1 MHFVDLSLIIGLL
14 SVLSLVHAILT
25 SMLHLCAP
33 DLHQPPLMP
42 THQQVVLSLGNG
54 VMLVSQT
61 DHLLSLH
68 YNYVWRLVTGRVHG
82 LQRCH

>member
-14 SVLSLVHAILT
+14 SVFPLVHAILS
-25 SMLHLCAP
+25 SMLHVCAL

-42 THQQVVLSLGNG
+42 IDQQVVLSLGNG
-54 VMLVSQT
+54 VMLVGQT

-68 YNYVWRLVTGRVHG
+68 YNYV
-82 LQRCH
+82 